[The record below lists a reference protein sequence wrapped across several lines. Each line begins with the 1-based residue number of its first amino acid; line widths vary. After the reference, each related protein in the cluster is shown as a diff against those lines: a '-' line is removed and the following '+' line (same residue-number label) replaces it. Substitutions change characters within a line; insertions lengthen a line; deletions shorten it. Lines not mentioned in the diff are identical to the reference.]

1 MNKSVISVGAGIV
14 TIAAAVALS
23 GCAASSKRAKY
34 EPVQP
39 VTGVEGVTRVLVRSG
54 PTYIAGQPDEA
65 ALRRFKDEGITAVV
79 NLRTQRE
86 MDNREWVPFDE
97 AALINELG
105 MEYLFLP
112 QGGGKDDPP
121 YEPWQVDSFAEVMER
136 HQGKVLLH
144 CQVGWRASHLWGAYL
159 YEYQGVPAR
168 EAWAQV
174 KAVLPGSEPFEKLTG
189 LTLVPVAN

>member
-1 MNKSVISVGAGIV
+1 MNKSVITVGAGIV
-14 TIAAAVALS
+14 TIAAAVALP
-23 GCAASSKRAKY
+23 GCAASSKRAAY
-34 EPVQP
+34 EPVQQIP
-39 VTGVEGVTRVLVRSG
+39 GAQGVTRVLARSG

-97 AALINELG
+97 AALIEELG
-105 MEYLFLP
+105 MEYVFLP

-121 YEPWQVDSFAEVMER
+121 YAPWQVDAFAQAMER
-136 HQGKVLLH
+136 HNGKVLLH
-144 CQVGWRASHLWGAYL
+144 CQVGWRASHMWGAYL
-159 YEYQGVPAR
+159 YEYRGVPAR

-174 KAVLPGSEPFEKLTG
+174 QATFQSSEPFEKLTG
-189 LTLVPVAN
+189 LRMEPVTQ